1 MQCVLKNAEHRAQ
14 ILFCAALVAG
24 EVENEAFAAYSGDA
38 PCEHCARSKAET
50 VMQHRLWNG
59 RYLSRDN
66 VARSLGGDVALA
78 EAGSAC

>member
-1 MQCVLKNAEHRAQ
+1 MLENTEHRAQ

-38 PCEHCARSKAET
+38 PCEHCARSKDEA
-50 VMQHRLWNG
+50 VMQHRLGNG